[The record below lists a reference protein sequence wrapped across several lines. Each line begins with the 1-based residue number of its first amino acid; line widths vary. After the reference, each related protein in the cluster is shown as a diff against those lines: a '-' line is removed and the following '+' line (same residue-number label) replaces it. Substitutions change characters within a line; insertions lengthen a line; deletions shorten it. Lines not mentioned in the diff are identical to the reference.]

1 MDIAEF
7 AEISEKAKWGG
18 WPGVEFWNDIETVY
32 MNTNL
37 NKRQIS
43 WIYWMHTG
51 LFESLV
57 QVVNAAKDNVTQV
70 ASGRMSLLDLKDVDA
85 WRAAER
91 DARALCQANKII

>member
-7 AEISEKAKWGG
+7 AEISESAKWGG
-18 WPGVEFWNDIETVY
+18 WPGVEYWKDIETVY

-43 WIYWMHTG
+43 WLYWVHTG

-57 QVVNAAKDNVTQV
+57 QVVRAAKENVTQV

-91 DARALCQANKII
+91 DARALCETHKIV

>member
-43 WIYWMHTG
+43 WLYWMHTG

-57 QVVNAAKDNVTQV
+57 QVVRAAKENVSQV
-70 ASGRMSLLDLKDVDA
+70 ACGRMSLLDLKDVDA

-91 DARALCQANKII
+91 DARALCSANKID